1 MSPIQSSMWFG
12 LIRRTGTVPNHGSI
26 LNRQAVE

>member
-1 MSPIQSSMWFG
+1 MSAIQSSMWLG
-12 LIRRTGTVPNHGSI
+12 LIRRTDTVPNRGSI